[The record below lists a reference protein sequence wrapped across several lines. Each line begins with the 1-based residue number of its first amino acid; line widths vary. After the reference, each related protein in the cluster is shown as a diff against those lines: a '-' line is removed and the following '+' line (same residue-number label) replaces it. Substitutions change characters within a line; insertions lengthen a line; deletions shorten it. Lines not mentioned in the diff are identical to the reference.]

1 MKERERCNVKLKV
14 SSGEGPTRPRFV
26 DVPSAQGRW
35 RWRRT
40 VLEVLRVWDRG
51 ELWSFMA
58 GCRVGM
64 VWGEH
69 GVGQPETTV
78 LSQSFSPRPD
88 TQSRAHFSSSRWESE
103 LSVSFFFSLRSR
115 LWLESSSS
123 GCHARLTPADS
134 SCCRD
139 YSFPFQRDATTRGP
153 LWWVLSL
160 LSNFLFLC
168 VLVLIKTFD
177 NVA

>member
-1 MKERERCNVKLKV
+1 MKEGERCNVKLKV

-88 TQSRAHFSSSRWESE
+88 TQSRAHFSLSRWESE

-115 LWLESSSS
+115 SRVLRVAATRVLHPPILLVVAIILFPFNVTRL
-123 GCHARLTPADS
+123 HAVLFGEYFLYFQTFS
-134 SCCRD
+134 SCVC
-139 YSFPFQRDATTRGP
+139 S
-153 LWWVLSL
+153 
-160 LSNFLFLC
+160 C
-168 VLVLIKTFD
+168 
-177 NVA
+177 

>member
-1 MKERERCNVKLKV
+1 MKEGERCNVKLKV

-103 LSVSFFFSLRSR
+103 LSVSFFFLFTLSLVTREFFEWLPRASYTRRFFLLSR
-115 LWLESSSS
+115 LLFSLSTW
-123 GCHARLTPADS
+123 
-134 SCCRD
+134 RD
-139 YSFPFQRDATTRGP
+139 YTRSS
-153 LWWVLSL
+153 LVSTFFTFKLSL
-160 LSNFLFLC
+160 PVCARVN
-168 VLVLIKTFD
+168 
-177 NVA
+177 